1 LGDHVWL
8 PEESLL
14 DEMVADDGRLNSV
27 VDSLRNFS
35 TFLDAMASIGED
47 FWLNDWDKSSV
58 LADGSV
64 SSKRVGCL
72 SDSLFRWTSG
82 LFIDLDYSSPFCE
95 SDSHSIVFSSSF
107 VHTVKTHGGSLIF
120 SSLDGGHSNINL
132 DSWDDVLLS
141 KKLDKPFA

>member
-1 LGDHVWL
+1 M
-8 PEESLL
+8 
-14 DEMVADDGRLNSV
+14 DEMVADDGRLHSV

-72 SDSLFRWTSG
+72 SNGLFRWASS
-82 LFIDLDYSSPFCE
+82 LLIDLDDSSPFCE

-107 VHTVKTHGGSLIF
+107 VHTVKTHSGSLIV
-120 SSLDGGHSNINL
+120 SSLDGGHSNIDL
-132 DSWDDVLLS
+132 DSWDDVLLG
-141 KKLDKPFA
+141 KELDELFA